1 MSLRLK
7 LLAAFAYVL
16 VLVLIALEIPLV
28 LSLSS
33 RVDSEV
39 RSQATAQAQ
48 VVAAAASARIGD
60 RAQLQRVVA
69 QAGRDL
75 GARVIVVGPRG
86 ALLADSAG
94 SGLRSESYA
103 NRPEI
108 ASALAGTSRQGT
120 RHSDTVGEELLF
132 TAVPILDQ
140 GRTVGAVRVTQ
151 SNAAVSERVR
161 RNVLVVVGV
170 GLAAL
175 ALGLGLAWVLAGSL
189 ARPLRGLAHTAR
201 RVEDG
206 ELDARAD
213 VIGAREQQE
222 VAIAFNEMTD
232 RLGQVLEAQR
242 EFVGNASHQLR
253 TPLTGL
259 RLRLEAA
266 GLKSDD
272 PAVQRELELAEAEV
286 ERLTRLLNS
295 LLTLARD
302 GDRPTLRA
310 PVSLRSAS
318 ESAYERWLPRAESSG
333 HLAGPRRRRR
343 RVRPRRGRGRCDHAR
358 QPDRERARLR
368 ACRNDGDGDLG
379 PQRPSRSARR
389 GAGRAAGRRA
399 PGLRAVPPRP
409 HRQARHRARPRNRRG
424 AGAALG
430 RLRVDQHARR
440 RHRHAR
446 RGRPAA
452 GGDELMRTVLLGLLG
467 LVLAVT
473 VGLGVHLLTRGT
485 ISLPV
490 VRLEPAPA
498 LAPPAATTTNRT
510 TSDRTETETRS
521 TPEHARA
528 ARPRR
533 ATTTRA
539 GDGGEAAPAT
549 TPAATAAVAAA
560 TTEPVRRL
568 SRWV

>member
-7 LLAAFAYVL
+7 LMAAFAYVL

-48 VVAAAASARIGD
+48 VVAAAASARIGA
-60 RAQLQRVVA
+60 RAQLQRVVE

-86 ALLADSAG
+86 GLLADSAG
-94 SGLRSESYA
+94 TGLRSESYA
-103 NRPEI
+103 DRPEI

-151 SNAAVSERVR
+151 SNGAVSERVR

-175 ALGLGLAWVLAGSL
+175 ALGLALAWVLAGSL
-189 ARPLRGLAHTAR
+189 ARPLRGLANTAR

-272 PAVQRELELAEAEV
+272 PAVRKELGA
-286 ERLTRLLNS
+286 
-295 LLTLARD
+295 
-302 GDRPTLRA
+302 
-310 PVSLRSAS
+310 
-318 ESAYERWLPRAESSG
+318 
-333 HLAGPRRRRR
+333 
-343 RVRPRRGRGRCDHAR
+343 RRGRGRAVDAAAQLLAHACPGR
-358 QPDRERARLR
+358 RPADTEVARL
-368 ACRNDGDGDLG
+368 
-379 PQRPSRSARR
+379 
-389 GAGRAAGRRA
+389 A
-399 PGLRAVPPRP
+399 PE
-409 HRQARHRARPRNRRG
+409 
-424 AGAALG
+424 
-430 RLRVDQHARR
+430 RLRV
-440 RHRHAR
+440 
-446 RGRPAA
+446 
-452 GGDELMRTVLLGLLG
+452 
-467 LVLAVT
+467 
-473 VGLGVHLLTRGT
+473 GVR
-485 ISLPV
+485 
-490 VRLEPAPA
+490 A
-498 LAPPAATTTNRT
+498 LAPARRVERASARHSRATA
-510 TSDRTETETRS
+510 TRS
-521 TPEHARA
+521 SALRTKTSRS
-528 ARPRR
+528 RL
-533 ATTTRA
+533 TT
-539 GDGGEAAPAT
+539 
-549 TPAATAAVAAA
+549 
-560 TTEPVRRL
+560 
-568 SRWV
+568 

>member
-28 LSLSS
+28 LSLSN

-39 RSQATAQAQ
+39 RSQAAAQAQ
-48 VVAAAASARIGD
+48 VVAAAASATVGD
-60 RAQLQRVVA
+60 RAQLQRVVE

-86 ALLADSAG
+86 GLLADSAG
-94 SGLRSESYA
+94 TGLRSESYA

-108 ASALAGTSRQGT
+108 ASALAGSSRQGT
-120 RHSDTVGEELLF
+120 RKSATVGEELLF

-189 ARPLRGLAHTAR
+189 ARPLRALATTAR

-206 ELDARAD
+206 ELDARAE
-213 VIGAREQQE
+213 VTGAREQQE

-272 PAVQRELELAEAEV
+272 AAVRHELELAEAEV

-295 LLTLARD
+295 LLTLARG
-302 GDRPTLRA
+302 GDRPTLRTPA
-310 PVSLRSAS
+310 SLRGAS
-318 ESAYERWLPRAESSG
+318 ESAYERWLPRAEATGHTLALEGDGDALVRAADEDVAITLDNLIENALVYAPAGTKVTVTWDRNG
-333 HLAGPRRRRR
+333 HLAVLDEGPGVPPGEERRLFERF
-343 RVRPRRGRGRCDHAR
+343 RRGRS
-358 QPDRERARLR
+358 DRP
-368 ACRNDGDGDLG
+368 GTGLG
-379 PQRPSRSARR
+379 LAIVEALARR
-389 GAGRAAGRRA
+389 W
-399 PGLRAVPPRP
+399 
-409 HRQARHRARPRNRRG
+409 
-424 AGAALG
+424 
-430 RLRVDQHARR
+430 
-440 RHRHAR
+440 
-446 RGRPAA
+446 
-452 GGDELMRTVLLGLLG
+452 GGS
-467 LVLAVT
+467 ASIS
-473 VGLGVHLLTRGT
+473 TRDGGT
-485 ISLPV
+485 G
-490 VRLEPAPA
+490 
-498 LAPPAATTTNRT
+498 
-510 TSDRTETETRS
+510 
-521 TPEHARA
+521 
-528 ARPRR
+528 
-533 ATTTRA
+533 TRA
-539 GDGGEAAPAT
+539 EVVLPLAGT
-549 TPAATAAVAAA
+549 
-560 TTEPVRRL
+560 
-568 SRWV
+568 S